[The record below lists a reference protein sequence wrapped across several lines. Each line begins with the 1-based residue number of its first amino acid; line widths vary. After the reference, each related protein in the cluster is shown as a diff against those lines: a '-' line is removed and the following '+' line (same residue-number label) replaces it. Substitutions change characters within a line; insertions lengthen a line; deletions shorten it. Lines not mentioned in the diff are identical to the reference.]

1 MRVLRR
7 LARLN
12 VSQLQSPT
20 PGRMPEVTTGQRRA
34 VVAGNGHRPATHD
47 EDLVQHPCHA
57 PAGEVRVYLQRQTFP
72 RERINYAQGADVSAR
87 RRSHHEQSPMPTP
100 DWRRSEQAAAIQR
113 AHSAGASSASDTQAR
128 LAMYPP
134 QPVMVHSSA
143 LAFDHHLQSPVAVAR
158 YSRASAPASPAVIRV
173 VAPKCGSRG
182 KPHLGREDTHV
193 RVYSLTE
200 SKTTQRL
207 DSSFSIKSFLL

>member
-1 MRVLRR
+1 
-7 LARLN
+7 
-12 VSQLQSPT
+12 
-20 PGRMPEVTTGQRRA
+20 MPEVTTGQRRA

-57 PAGEVRVYLQRQTFP
+57 PAGEVRVCLQRQTFP
-72 RERINYAQGADVSAR
+72 RERINYAQGRGCSAR
-87 RRSHHEQSPMPTP
+87 RRSHREQSPMPTP

-113 AHSAGASSASDTQAR
+113 AHSAGASSASDTS
-128 LAMYPP
+128 PP
-134 QPVMVHSSA
+134 CDVAYGSLVRPRVRPPPAISGSRSA
-143 LAFDHHLQSPVAVAR
+143 VFPRQRTSF
-158 YSRASAPASPAVIRV
+158 SRSHAI

-207 DSSFSIKSFLL
+207 VSSFSIKSFLL